1 MDDLYGR
8 RSGRSFQTFKLMV
21 AVGHMSVPNMPLLR
35 NQEQLQRYVG
45 HHERSSEASLNVLP
59 SSKRVAVLG
68 GGKLALDMVWVC
80 MNMLRRE
87 MKFIGSYGKVE
98 RPALFFPAPAKDSK
112 CQDSVERSATRYR
125 ACFDPSSF
133 MPRGILAWLSRL
145 FHELQYGVDYMAK
158 KAEANDGHCYAL
170 AAYQAKKDI

>member
-1 MDDLYGR
+1 
-8 RSGRSFQTFKLMV
+8 
-21 AVGHMSVPNMPLLR
+21 MPLLR
-35 NQEQLQRYVG
+35 NQEQFQ
-45 HHERSSEASLNVLP
+45 

-80 MNMLRRE
+80 MNVLRRE
-87 MKFIGSYGKVE
+87 MKFIGSYGNVE

-112 CQDSVERSATRYR
+112 CQDSVERSATRCR

-170 AAYQAKKDI
+170 AAYQPKKDI